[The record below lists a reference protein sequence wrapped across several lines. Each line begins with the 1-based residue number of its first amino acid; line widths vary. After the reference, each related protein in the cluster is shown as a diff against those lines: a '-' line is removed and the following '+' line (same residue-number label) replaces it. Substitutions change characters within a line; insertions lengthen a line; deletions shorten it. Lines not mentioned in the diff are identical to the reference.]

1 MSKHNYAIRLM
12 NREDVD
18 TAVSWAAAEGWNPGL
33 HDADCFFSA
42 DNYGYLIGELNGE
55 PVGCISCVAYGDWFG
70 FIGLYIVK
78 PEYRG
83 QGYGIKL
90 WNDAIAYLKGRN
102 IGLDGVIEQQENYK
116 KSGFKLAYR
125 NIRFEATGDGKL
137 AQFIVPVADIPLAQI
152 LEYDRKCFPV
162 DREIFMTNWFN
173 MPNAVSLAK
182 VENGVLQGFGVIR
195 ACGNGYKIGPLFADD
210 ERIAEDLYQSLTSHA
225 IGAPVYFD
233 VPEVNR
239 AAVAIAERHN
249 MKMVFETARM
259 YTKEEPKVDLDR
271 VFGVTTFE
279 LG

>member
-1 MSKHNYAIRLM
+1 MSKHDYSVRLM
-12 NREDVD
+12 DRKDVD

-33 HDADCFFSA
+33 YDADCFFSA

-55 PVGCISCVAYGDWFG
+55 PVGCISCVAYGDRFG

-90 WNDAIAYLKGRN
+90 WNDAISYLKDRN

-125 NIRFEATGDGKL
+125 NIRFEATGNGKL
-137 AQFIVPVADIPLAQI
+137 APSIVPVSDIPLAQI
-152 LEYDRKCFPV
+152 LEYDRKCFPA
-162 DREIFMTNWFN
+162 DREIFMQNWLN
-173 MPNAVSLAK
+173 MPNAVSMGK

-195 ACGNGYKIGPLFADD
+195 ECGKGYKIGPLFADD
-210 ERIAEDLYQSLTSHA
+210 ERIAEDLYQSLTSQA
-225 IGAPVYFD
+225 IGAQVYFD
-233 VPEVNR
+233 VPEINLP
-239 AAVAIAERHN
+239 AVAIAQRHN

-259 YTKEEPKVDLDR
+259 YTKEEPDVDLNR